1 MQTYATSQKC
11 DFCCLNSGC
20 ISYMCSQMDKTWKNF
35 QIDSEKV
42 NLASDILNWTKGK
55 SDLEVVLNP

>member
-1 MQTYATSQKC
+1 
-11 DFCCLNSGC
+11 
-20 ISYMCSQMDKTWKNF
+20 MCSQMDKTWKNF

-55 SDLEVVLNP
+55 SDLEVVLNPWRKVTLQDT